1 MEIHKETEYHWK
13 GWGGGQVGRQALG
26 MGGSSPECSSKAKSG
41 GLLPARMW

>member
-1 MEIHKETEYHWK
+1 MERGAGVSFISV
-13 GWGGGQVGRQALG
+13 GGKRQALG